1 MMCQFKKPFI
11 THNKIIVFAP
21 PLAQSEFGFEYWV
34 EKVLK
39 LGQELT
45 ISVTFVCDKRTEEA
59 TKIFLE
65 EIKNSVPV
73 NYKIY
78 DDWDHMQG
86 LKSFREDNA
95 FLFYVSSRYG
105 EVSYRDSLDGLAK
118 KLERIHQNEN
128 VVLVFPSRVDNQHI
142 DEYED
147 VQAAPIFRK
156 ISKEIGN
163 MFNKDK

>member
-1 MMCQFKKPFI
+1 M
-11 THNKIIVFAP
+11 
-21 PLAQSEFGFEYWV
+21 
-34 EKVLK
+34 
-39 LGQELT
+39 
-45 ISVTFVCDKRTEEA
+45 
-59 TKIFLE
+59 
-65 EIKNSVPV
+65 
-73 NYKIY
+73 
-78 DDWDHMQG
+78 
-86 LKSFREDNA
+86 
-95 FLFYVSSRYG
+95 SSRYG

-118 KLERIHQNEN
+118 KLESIHEN